1 MLPSL
6 VTVIVYRTVSSTSRI
21 LLSPSS
27 IAVGSL
33 LIDIDG
39 IGAISTTSSAL
50 VTLSVASSP
59 DSGVSA
65 VAIAVLITLPLLAA
79 V

>member
-1 MLPSL
+1 MLP
-6 VTVIVYRTVSSTSRI
+6 VSFCTISE
-21 LLSPSS
+21 
-27 IAVGSL
+27 VFV
-33 LIDIDG
+33 IDIDG
-39 IGAISTTSSAL
+39 IGAMSTTASLL

-79 V
+79 VSSIMYHAT